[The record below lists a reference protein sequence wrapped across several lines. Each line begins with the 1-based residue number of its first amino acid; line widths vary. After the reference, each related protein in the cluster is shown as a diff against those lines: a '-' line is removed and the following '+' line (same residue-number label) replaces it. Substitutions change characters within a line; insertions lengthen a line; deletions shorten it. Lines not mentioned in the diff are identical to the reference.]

1 MTTLRRCSRFTTVL
15 ALAGALVTSGA
26 CNEFLA
32 VDNPSAIQAE
42 DLTDPRYA
50 TLIANG
56 VVGEF
61 QPMFSNLAW
70 WNGVFAD
77 ELYNRA
83 VFFEEGLIDQRN
95 VTETNGTFSTFLYGP
110 LHRTRWLA
118 DDGAARLKEAMGDTA
133 TRDLRLAR
141 VLAYGGY
148 SYLYLAEMQCNSPID
163 RSAPKS
169 PDELVALA
177 MARFTE
183 AVAVATAA
191 RAAQPLPTTATAL
204 GADSIRFLSLIG
216 SARASLYA
224 NKATEAAA
232 YAATVIAQAPANWEA
247 RVYYSATRR
256 GRTTGS
262 GIA

>member
-1 MTTLRRCSRFTTVL
+1 MQRVPGR
-15 ALAGALVTSGA
+15 GQ
-26 CNEFLA
+26 
-32 VDNPSAIQAE
+32 PSAIQAE